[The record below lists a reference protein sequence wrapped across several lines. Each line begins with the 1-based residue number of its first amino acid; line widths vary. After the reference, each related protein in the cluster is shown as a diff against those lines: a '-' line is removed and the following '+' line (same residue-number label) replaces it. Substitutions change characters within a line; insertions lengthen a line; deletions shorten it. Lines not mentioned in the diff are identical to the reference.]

1 MRTTTAAAVIAA
13 TCFSLAACGA
23 SGSDKADAQPQA
35 PKPSHSRFDCSESSL
50 SQVDWVKHCKDAGP
64 QKAKR
69 ETGSAMAL
77 GKTAETIGAQN
88 PIGGET
94 GGGGLEVTPT
104 SVLYV
109 KKAMGSTSSRGV
121 YAIVTVKDRAPN
133 AVAAAESAPIEGGGW
148 QWIAPDGQALSE
160 GDGDASSIVPNGFE
174 SGGMVQAGT
183 YKWTSRAF
191 DITNAQRG
199 GTLLYTDGAGKAYR
213 WKVSATDTG
222 PELAALK
229 KGMAGN
235 YG

>member
-1 MRTTTAAAVIAA
+1 MRTTILAAVLAA
-13 TCFSLAACGA
+13 SCLTLAACSANGA
-23 SGSDKADAQPQA
+23 EEADAKPKASSSFDCDDASVPQA
-35 PKPSHSRFDCSESSL
+35 
-50 SQVDWVKHCKDAGP
+50 DWVKHCQAAGG
-64 QKAKR
+64 KAPKKAS
-69 ETGSAMAL
+69 GAMAL
-77 GKTAETIGAQN
+77 GKTVATIGAQN
-88 PIGGET
+88 PVGGET

-109 KKAMGSTSSRGV
+109 KKAMGYTSARGV
-121 YAIVTVKDRAPN
+121 YAIVTVKDRAAD

-148 QWIAPDGQALSE
+148 QWIAPDGHALAA

-191 DITNAQRG
+191 DITDAQRG

-213 WKVSATDTG
+213 WRVPAADAG

-229 KGMAGN
+229 KGMAGD

>member
-1 MRTTTAAAVIAA
+1 MRTRIIAAVLAA
-13 TCFSLAACGA
+13 SCLTLAACSADGVQA
-23 SGSDKADAQPQA
+23 ADAKRKVSSSFDCDDASVPQA
-35 PKPSHSRFDCSESSL
+35 
-50 SQVDWVKHCKDAGP
+50 DWVKHCKAAGK
-64 QKAKR
+64 KAPEK
-69 ETGSAMAL
+69 TGRAMTL
-77 GKTAETIGAQN
+77 GKTVETIGAQN
-88 PIGGET
+88 PVGGET

-109 KKAMGSTSSRGV
+109 RKAMGYTSARGV

-148 QWIAPDGQALSE
+148 QWIAPDGQAVSAGE
-160 GDGDASSIVPNGFE
+160 GEASSIVPDGFVG
-174 SGGMVQAGT
+174 GGMVQAGT
-183 YKWTSRAF
+183 YKWDTRAF
-191 DITNAQRG
+191 DIADAQRG

-213 WKVSATDTG
+213 WKVPSADAG